1 MPAPAA
7 IAGCPAGLEYL
18 TQIDQLLVNQQVEL
32 LECKCVCVGA
42 WLVDSKQLLK
52 SLCLGFFFFLPFVSL
67 IT

>member
-32 LECKCVCVGA
+32 LECKCVCVCGR
-42 WLVDSKQLLK
+42 LVGRQQATLEVTVSRL
-52 SLCLGFFFFLPFVSL
+52 FFFSSFS
-67 IT
+67 